1 MARAPR
7 GINVTLDTVAA
18 AKTVRNSGLS
28 TTARSIVIRSDRI
41 NTVLQRS
48 SPSVE
53 VRRNAIS

>member
-28 TTARSIVIRSDRI
+28 TTAREHRHPI
-41 NTVLQRS
+41 
-48 SPSVE
+48 
-53 VRRNAIS
+53 